1 MKQQILL
8 NLAIAF
14 LWMFFFNTWNASM
27 FFLGYCVGLGLLYA
41 LRNFLPRE
49 LYVWKVYAIV
59 KLLLI
64 FLKELVLSGYFVMK
78 EILRPKM
85 DIRPGIIAVPT
96 HLKSDWEITLLACL
110 VTLTPGTLA
119 LDVSPERDVIYV
131 HSMDIPDTEEVIRQ
145 IKNTFESAIMEV
157 SR

>member
-110 VTLTPGTLA
+110 VTLTPGTLGA
-119 LDVSPERDVIYV
+119 RRFAGAGRDLRAFHGYPG
-131 HSMDIPDTEEVIRQ
+131 HRRSDPPNQEHL
-145 IKNTFESAIMEV
+145 
-157 SR
+157 